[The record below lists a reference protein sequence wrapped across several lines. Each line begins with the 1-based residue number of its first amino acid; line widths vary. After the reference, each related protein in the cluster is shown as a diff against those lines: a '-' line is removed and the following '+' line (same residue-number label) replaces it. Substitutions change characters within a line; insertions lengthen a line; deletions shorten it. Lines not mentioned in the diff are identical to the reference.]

1 MSSEICVKV
10 SFVTIIV
17 IKILTGYLSESMVL
31 YDLTIN
37 ECLPFFLQ
45 YVKIF
50 ITRGDFNEKSF
61 LFIWYYFF
69 DLQRIRLNDAF
80 FDNGN
85 FIIFHFGF
93 LFGFLHKGLIPRIQE
108 VQA

>member
-37 ECLPFFLQ
+37 ECLPFFLG

-50 ITRGDFNEKSF
+50 VTRG
-61 LFIWYYFF
+61 I
-69 DLQRIRLNDAF
+69 
-80 FDNGN
+80 
-85 FIIFHFGF
+85 
-93 LFGFLHKGLIPRIQE
+93 
-108 VQA
+108 